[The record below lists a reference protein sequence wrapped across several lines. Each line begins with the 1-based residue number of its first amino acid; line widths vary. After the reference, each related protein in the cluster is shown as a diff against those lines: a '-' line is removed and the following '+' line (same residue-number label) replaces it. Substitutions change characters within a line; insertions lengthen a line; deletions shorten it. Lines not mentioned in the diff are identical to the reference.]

1 MLSPLAPSTCTP
13 WTLVAGPSVLPVNYL
28 IVMKDMTPD
37 QVADQLSA
45 IKQKIIDDF
54 RDATHMPADFGLTLR
69 DV

>member
-1 MLSPLAPSTCTP
+1 
-13 WTLVAGPSVLPVNYL
+13 
-28 IVMKDMTPD
+28 MKDMTPD